1 MRLNSLRFAAASA
14 AWSTRVPA
22 LLLALLLGGCHP
34 AAPEAASASD
44 DPVVEGNAVTLSAAA
59 VTAGGIAT
67 QAAVPASAPS
77 LVLPGRVVWNEDR
90 TVRVSSPFS
99 GRVVSIE
106 VKPGD
111 RVTAGQTLAWL
122 SSADYGSA
130 QADQRKA
137 QAALALARKNA
148 ARSQDLFEHGVAA
161 ARDAEQAA
169 ADLAAAEAEA
179 QRAEARLKLFGD
191 HASGVDQ
198 RYRLASP
205 IAGTVVE
212 KALNP
217 GQEVSAD
224 AGGAPL
230 FVISDPT
237 QLWVQLDE
245 PEAGLAAIAPGQTI
259 ALSTPVYPG
268 ETFTAQLEQIGDY
281 IDPQTRTLKLRG
293 RIDNPDRRLKAEMF
307 VSATLSLPAAATPGL
322 RVPASAVF
330 LHEDQQQLFVAEA
343 DRRFRLQR
351 VKTAAGSEGTVTVV
365 EGLKPNEAVV
375 TAGNLFLLQLLQH
388 AAKAGS

>member
-1 MRLNSLRFAAASA
+1 MRSLSKP
-14 AWSTRVPA
+14 SSLLPA
-22 LLLALLLGGCHP
+22 LLLGLLLGPALGGCHR
-34 AAPEAASASD
+34 AAPETPAADEPS
-44 DPVVEGNAVTLSAAA
+44 VEGDTVTLSAAA
-59 VTAGGIAT
+59 ASAGGIAT
-67 QAAVPASAPS
+67 ALPAPAGARS
-77 LVLPGRVVWNEDR
+77 LVLPGRLVWNEDR

-99 GRVVSIE
+99 GRVVAIE

-130 QADQRKA
+130 QADARKA
-137 QAALALARKNA
+137 RAALELARKNA

-161 ARDAEQAA
+161 ARDAEQAT
-169 ADLAAAEAEA
+169 ADLAAAEAED
-179 QRAEARLKLFGD
+179 QRAAARLKLFGD
-191 HASGVDQ
+191 RADGVDQ
-198 RYRLASP
+198 RYRLTSP

-212 KALNP
+212 KTLNP
-217 GQEVSAD
+217 GQEVSSD

-259 ALSTPVYPG
+259 TLVTPVYPG
-268 ETFTAQLEQIGDY
+268 ETFTATLEQIGDY

-293 RIDNPDRRLKAEMF
+293 RVANADRRLKAEMF
-307 VSATLSLPAAATPGL
+307 VSATLSLPAAANPGL
-322 RVPASAVF
+322 SVPATAVF
-330 LHEDQQQLFVAEA
+330 LHEDQQTLFVVDGE
-343 DRRFRLQR
+343 RRYRLR
-351 VKTAAGSEGTVTVV
+351 HVKTAVGGEGSVTVV
-365 EGLKPNEAVV
+365 EGLKPDEAVV

-388 AAKAGS
+388 ATKAGS

>member
-1 MRLNSLRFAAASA
+1 MRPMPKTSLLL
-14 AWSTRVPA
+14 PA
-22 LLLALLLGGCHP
+22 LLLGLLLGGCHRAP
-34 AAPEAASASD
+34 PEAAAAAEEPS
-44 DPVVEGNAVTLSAAA
+44 VEGDTVTLSAAA
-59 VTAGGIAT
+59 ATAGGLAT
-67 QAAVPASAPS
+67 ALPVPAGPRS
-77 LVLPGRVVWNEDR
+77 LVLPGRLVWNEDR

-130 QADQRKA
+130 QADARKA
-137 QAALALARKNA
+137 RAALELARKNA
-148 ARSQDLFEHGVAA
+148 ARSQDLYEHGVAA

-169 ADLAAAEAEA
+169 ADLTAAEAEA

-191 HASGVDQ
+191 RADGVDQ
-198 RYRLASP
+198 RYRLTSP

-212 KALNP
+212 KTLNP

-230 FVISDPT
+230 FVISDPA

-245 PEAGLAAIAPGQTI
+245 PEAGLAAIAPGQSI
-259 ALSTPVYPG
+259 ALVTPVYPG
-268 ETFTAQLEQIGDY
+268 ETFTAQLEQVGDF

-293 RIDNPDRRLKAEMF
+293 RVANADRRLKAEMF
-307 VSATLSLPAAATPGL
+307 VSATLSLPAAANPRL
-322 RVPASAVF
+322 SVPATAVF
-330 LHEDQQQLFVAEA
+330 LHEDQQQLFVAGA
-343 DRRFRLQR
+343 DHRYRLQR
-351 VKTAAGSEGTVTVV
+351 VKTAPGGDGSVTVI
-365 EGLKPNEAVV
+365 EGLKPDEAVV